1 MERRITDELHY
12 LTQVLPV
19 HISQKLDELGRSDE
33 LLEIVL
39 DLGRIPTARFI
50 NGEVPLAETEV
61 TRADLDAVEAGV
73 GSFDA
78 DNRAGMERTLH
89 RISAIRNRRSE
100 IVGLTCRVGR
110 AVYGTIDIIQDLIE
124 SGQSILMM
132 GAPGVGKTTMLR
144 EAARVLAE
152 TKRVVIVDTSNE
164 IGGDGDVPHPAVGKA
179 RRMQVS
185 HPERQHEVM
194 IEAVENHNPEVIVI
208 DEIGRELEAMAART
222 IAERGVQLIGTAHG
236 NALDNLMLNPTLSD
250 LVGGI
255 GAVTLSDEE
264 ARRRGTQKTVLE
276 RRAPPT
282 FDVLIELQTRDRM
295 AVHEDV
301 SAAVDAI
308 LRERPLPVE
317 VRYRDAQGEM
327 HVEMAQPE
335 LRMLNERNERN
346 RGDGGY
352 RGGRDSR
359 RGNGREGGRERD
371 RDRDRGEG
379 DRRGREPRDS
389 FNGGGY
395 SNGGASSGNGST
407 GQVAPVAHAAN
418 SRGETERAPRQ
429 REGSE
434 DDRPPAK
441 LYAFGVARNRLLQAA
456 KRLHI
461 NMMIVDDPG
470 QADVILTLKNYY
482 RRRPK
487 LIVDAERAGRGI
499 YVLRANTVSQMENF
513 FMDVFQK
520 EGAGSSEEEDPFSGA
535 MRETREAI
543 MLVRTGS
550 TSYFDLAPQSNPI
563 RRRQHELAQ
572 RADLDSHS
580 FGSEPERFVRIMR
593 RA

>member
-12 LTQVLPV
+12 LTQVLPT
-19 HISQKLDELGRSDE
+19 HISARLEELGRSDE

-39 DLGRIPTARFI
+39 DLGRIPTARYI
-50 NGEVPLAETEV
+50 NGEVPLSDTEV

-255 GAVTLSDEE
+255 QSVTLSDEE

-352 RGGRDSR
+352 RGNRDPR
-359 RGNGREGGRERD
+359 RSGNGRDAGERP
-371 RDRDRGEG
+371 R
-379 DRRGREPRDS
+379 REPREGY
-389 FNGGGY
+389 NGGSGY
-395 SNGGASSGNGST
+395 GNGNGSSN
-407 GQVAPVAHAAN
+407 GHGHVAHAAN
-418 SRGETERAPRQ
+418 SRGETERTPRS
-429 REGSE
+429 RDSD

-456 KRLHI
+456 RRLHV
-461 NMMIVDDPG
+461 NMVIVDDPG

-520 EGAGSSEEEDPFSGA
+520 EGASSPEEDDPFSGA

-543 MLVRTGS
+543 MLVRAGS
-550 TSYFDLAPQSNPI
+550 TSYIDLAPQSNPI

-580 FGSEPERFVRIMR
+580 FGSEPERFVRIMK

>member
-12 LTQVLPV
+12 LTQVLPT
-19 HISQKLDELGRSDE
+19 HISAKLEELGRSDE

-39 DLGRIPTARFI
+39 DLGRIPTARYI
-50 NGEVPLAETEV
+50 NGEVPLSDTEV

-255 GAVTLSDEE
+255 QSVTLSDEE

-352 RGGRDSR
+352 RGNRDPR
-359 RGNGREGGRERD
+359 RGGNGRDAGERP
-371 RDRDRGEG
+371 R
-379 DRRGREPRDS
+379 REPREGY
-389 FNGGGY
+389 NGGSGY
-395 SNGGASSGNGST
+395 GNGN
-407 GQVAPVAHAAN
+407 GNGHAHVAHAAN
-418 SRGETERAPRQ
+418 SRGETERTPRS
-429 REGSE
+429 RDSD

-456 KRLHI
+456 RRLHV
-461 NMMIVDDPG
+461 NMVIVDDPG

-520 EGAGSSEEEDPFSGA
+520 EGASSPEEDDPFSGA

-543 MLVRTGS
+543 MLVRAGS
-550 TSYFDLAPQSNPI
+550 TSYIDLAPQSNPI

-580 FGSEPERFVRIMR
+580 FGSEPERFVRIMK